1 MPTLA
6 LNDDLVLPVP
16 QALAWKTLHDLTL
29 LADSL
34 PEGARCQTGDAPGA
48 FLVALPGFEGRVLQL
63 DLDAPSR
70 LRLSFEGRGPRTGA
84 VTGQAQL
91 RLASLGDDRALLH
104 VALVIQAEGAT
115 PSKVAG
121 LQALRARLVAF
132 AAAVERRH
140 PSDRPLPV
148 KAPPN
153 RGRSDWSTGTSAGSR
168 RSSTGRCI
176 RHPSR
181 ARAGRARGA
190 ERVHGAT
197 AGHPVGERAGVTRPS
212 QDLCADVTC

>member
-34 PEGARCQTGDAPGA
+34 PEGARLQAGDAPGA
-48 FLVALPGFEGRVLQL
+48 FALALAGFDGRVLQL

-91 RLASLGDDRALLH
+91 RLESLGEDRTLLH

-148 KAPPN
+148 KPPPKPWPQRLVDWYLGWFAAIFNGTLFPAPKP
-153 RGRSDWSTGTSAGSR
+153 RP
-168 RSSTGRCI
+168 
-176 RHPSR
+176 PSPR
-181 ARAGRARGA
+181 DKR
-190 ERVHGAT
+190 
-197 AGHPVGERAGVTRPS
+197 
-212 QDLCADVTC
+212 

>member
-34 PEGARCQTGDAPGA
+34 PTGASLQAGDVPGA
-48 FLVALPGFEGRVLQL
+48 FALVLPGFEGRVLRL
-63 DLDAPSR
+63 DLDAPRR

-91 RLASLGDDRALLH
+91 RLELLGDDQALLH
-104 VALVIQAEGAT
+104 VALVIQAERET

-121 LQALRARLVAF
+121 LQALRARLAAF
-132 AAAVERRH
+132 AEAVERRH
-140 PSDRPLPV
+140 PSDRPKPVIGPPKPWFQRLVDWYIGWFAAIFNGTLYPLP
-148 KAPPN
+148 KPRDPKPP
-153 RGRSDWSTGTSAGSR
+153 S
-168 RSSTGRCI
+168 
-176 RHPSR
+176 
-181 ARAGRARGA
+181 
-190 ERVHGAT
+190 ER
-197 AGHPVGERAGVTRPS
+197 
-212 QDLCADVTC
+212 

>member
-34 PEGARCQTGDAPGA
+34 PETAHLQAGDEPGA
-48 FLVALPGFEGRVLQL
+48 VMLALPGFEGRVLPL
-63 DLDAPSR
+63 DVDAPSR

-91 RLASLGDDRALLH
+91 RLESLGEDRALLH
-104 VALVIQAEGAT
+104 VALVIQAERDT

-121 LQALRARLVAF
+121 LQALRARLAAF
-132 AAAVERRH
+132 ADAVERRH
-140 PSDRPLPV
+140 PSDRPKPV
-148 KAPPN
+148 KAAPKPWPQRLVDWYIGWFAAIFNGTLFPTPKPRERPP
-153 RGRSDWSTGTSAGSR
+153 RSK
-168 RSSTGRCI
+168 
-176 RHPSR
+176 P
-181 ARAGRARGA
+181 
-190 ERVHGAT
+190 
-197 AGHPVGERAGVTRPS
+197 
-212 QDLCADVTC
+212 

>member
-34 PEGARCQTGDAPGA
+34 PEGTRFQAGDAPGA
-48 FLVALPGFEGRVLQL
+48 FLLSLPGFEGRVLQL

-70 LRLSFEGRGPRTGA
+70 LHLSFEGRGPRTGA

-91 RLASLGDDRALLH
+91 RLESLGDDRALLH

-121 LQALRARLVAF
+121 LQALRARLAAF

-140 PSDRPLPV
+140 PSGRPLPV
-148 KAPPN
+148 KAPPKPWPQ
-153 RGRSDWSTGTSAGSR
+153 RLVDWYLGWFAAIFNGTLYPAPKPR
-168 RSSTGRCI
+168 PPR
-176 RHPSR
+176 
-181 ARAGRARGA
+181 
-190 ERVHGAT
+190 
-197 AGHPVGERAGVTRPS
+197 TRPRR
-212 QDLCADVTC
+212 